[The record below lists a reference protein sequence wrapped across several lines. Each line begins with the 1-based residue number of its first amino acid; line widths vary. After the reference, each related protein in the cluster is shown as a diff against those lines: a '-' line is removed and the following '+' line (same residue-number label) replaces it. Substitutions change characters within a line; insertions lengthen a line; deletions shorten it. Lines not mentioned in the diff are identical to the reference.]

1 MSTDQ
6 STTPADETPNAE
18 SATPAAE
25 PHTADPAAADP
36 NADAETPAPD
46 AETPNAETTDDDGHE
61 DDGTTFD
68 REYVQRLRS
77 ESAGHRKRAR
87 EAEDAIDGL
96 RRELWG
102 YQVAATG
109 LLADPEDLPFDPE
122 AAGDPEAVK
131 AAAEALIERKPHM
144 RRTGTAGPLP
154 EAANKAPGA
163 GGVSWSSLLRPG
175 A

>member
-6 STTPADETPNAE
+6 TPTPDSETPSGEN
-18 SATPAAE
+18 
-25 PHTADPAAADP
+25 
-36 NADAETPAPD
+36 ETPD
-46 AETPNAETTDDDGHE
+46 AERHTSDPAGGAPGGEGEKPADAGQTNETPSDDDGA
-61 DDGTTFD
+61 TTFD

-77 ESAGHRKRAR
+77 ESAGHRTRAK
-87 EAEDAIDGL
+87 EAEDAVDEL

-109 LLADPEDLPFDPE
+109 LLADPDDLPYDAE

-144 RRTGTAGPLP
+144 RRTGTGGPLP
-154 EAANKAPGA
+154 DAAGKAPGT
-163 GGVSWSSLLRPG
+163 GGVSWSSLLRDG

>member
-6 STTPADETPNAE
+6 TTTPDGETPNDESAPPAGEPHTNAPGEGAPAAGEVTPPDDDQTNETPAD
-18 SATPAAE
+18 
-25 PHTADPAAADP
+25 
-36 NADAETPAPD
+36 
-46 AETPNAETTDDDGHE
+46 DDGE
-61 DDGTTFD
+61 GTTFD

-77 ESAGHRKRAR
+77 ESAGHRKRAKD
-87 EAEDAIDGL
+87 AEDAMEGL

-109 LLADPEDLPFDPE
+109 LLADPEDLPFDAE

-144 RRTGTAGPLP
+144 RRTGTGGPLP
-154 EAANKAPGA
+154 DAAGKAPGA
-163 GGVSWSSLLRPG
+163 GGVSWSSLLRGG